1 MYKIDTSIS
10 CVYISTTKP
19 DCIIYLRF
27 TRATWQKCF
36 ARAYVICE
44 FYTGTDLR
52 DASFLAHHADMSH
65 SILVIQW
72 ASVLAFV
79 AVRWI
84 CAISRLQGLSRLHWF
99 GVILDVCGCV
109 CQWSLTWLSLRDHIM
124 VEIYLDAIRKNVR
137 GKLETF
143 ISHFKLLRIKVD
155 LCSTGRLNCG
165 VCCNIYWTLNIFI
178 LIPRTKIAI
187 N

>member
-1 MYKIDTSIS
+1 MIRRFH
-10 CVYISTTKP
+10 VYITTTKP

-27 TRATWQKCF
+27 TRATWQKCC

-109 CQWSLTWLSLRDHIM
+109 CQWSLTWLSLRDLM
-124 VEIYLDAIRKNVR
+124 VEIYLDATRKNVR
-137 GKLETF
+137 GKLETYLLH
-143 ISHFKLLRIKVD
+143 ISNYIWSWFMFHRSIKLWCL
-155 LCSTGRLNCG
+155 L
-165 VCCNIYWTLNIFI
+165 
-178 LIPRTKIAI
+178 
-187 N
+187 